1 MKIRKYQAGAIIY
14 TSTPTG
20 GMATGTQQSA
30 SSSSSSTEKSKSS
43 DTILK
48 GIMEQLK
55 TDGLPADVEKVLK
68 YAARY
73 LDKSSHLTDMTL
85 FGGTDETYDLNDY
98 IKIVNLVQQAKWNK
112 SEYDKA
118 ATKLTSENAWDN
130 IAVDTNGFMWV
141 EGKGGL
147 TKMSPSEY
155 AKKRDKAVRD
165 NDVSF
170 LQEYKPLTN
179 SELAEYRTRYFGFD
193 TKGMISNL
201 QGVIGLETIGE
212 NLRKIVKDFEADS
225 ISGYKYSNGADKITD
240 PTGKSHNVAALKDGF
255 EMLTAGGPSGYYKI
269 TQKTKVDKSNLRDTL
284 DYLWNSLN
292 KTEKNTLRAQMAAEG
307 NNPNEM
313 NDVYGFLADIVVRGA
328 GNVIEPDFDSAATN
342 YDPNGTGKKGGSTK
356 DENLSAKDTYQIA
369 FVNGEGRDTYVDLT
383 PKASK
388 IYETGSMHA
397 RAIGFGPMV
406 SAKDTTQVLG
416 EHMNL
421 PEWFQK
427 SALAS
432 SLQIDSV
439 TFGNRLLENWELPA
453 VMYEGGQQTYSVY
466 LPYKEINGRITPDF
480 ELFDKYNKYLKAI
493 KDNPN
498 MPDIEKRNLL
508 SELQLTGPNIDSSDL
523 KNIRIKN
530 TMRFLTFKAVA
541 GDDTI
546 ELDSIKNYLGKLDRD
561 MGKLFKVPYNNA
573 LKYNTTTPQKN
584 EKVTNKK
591 FESATAG
598 EFYEGNVY
606 IPVDVYAGYRT
617 SSNEPVTKSSL
628 TDIDRKIKAN
638 DILNASREYAME
650 NDPNYEENTN
660 IGKFK

>member
-14 TSTPTG
+14 TPTPTG
-20 GMATGTQQSA
+20 GQATSTQASA
-30 SSSSSSTEKSKSS
+30 SSSSASEKPEKI
-43 DTILK
+43 TGTMLK
-48 GIMEQLK
+48 EIMDQLK
-55 TDGLPADVEKVLK
+55 EDGLPADVEQVLN

-73 LDKSSHLTDMTL
+73 LDKSSHLTDMSL
-85 FGGTDETYDLNDY
+85 FGGKDTEYN
-98 IKIVNLVQQAKWNK
+98 IKDWINITKLVKEAKWNK
-112 SEYDKA
+112 ELYDDASDKLKEEDA
-118 ATKLTSENAWDN
+118 WNDVAT
-130 IAVDTNGFMWV
+130 DTNGKIWLSN
-141 EGKGGL
+141 GKNL
-147 TKMSPSEY
+147 SKVSVSEY
-155 AKKRDKAVRD
+155 VKEREK
-165 NDVSF
+165 
-170 LQEYKPLTN
+170 LTESGYVPISYN
-179 SELAEYRTRYFGFD
+179 TLGDFRSRYFGFD
-193 TKGMISNL
+193 KNGMLEDMKAAVGMKSITKQLVDIVTKFEATEVSEYKFS
-201 QGVIGLETIGE
+201 QGTDRIRDASGRNYRLEA
-212 NLRKIVKDFEADS
+212 VKDGIEA
-225 ISGYKYSNGADKITD
+225 
-240 PTGKSHNVAALKDGF
+240 
-255 EMLTAGGPSGYYKI
+255 LTSGGPSGYYKL
-269 TQKTKVDKSNLRDTL
+269 TQKTKVDKSNVEDAL
-284 DYLWNSLN
+284 DYLWNSLGDSAQN
-292 KTEKNTLRAQMAAEG
+292 AVRAKLAVEG
-307 NNPNEM
+307 DNPN
-313 NDVYGFLADIVVRGA
+313 NGDAVKAFLTDIISFHARNKVDV
-328 GNVIEPDFDSAATN
+328 NFDSSATN
-342 YDPNGTGKKGGSTK
+342 YDPNGTGKKGGNIK
-356 DENLSAKDTYQIA
+356 EENLSAQDTYQIA

-388 IYETGSMHA
+388 IYETGTMHT

-416 EHMNL
+416 DHMNL

-432 SLQIDSV
+432 SLQIDSI

-453 VMYEGGQQTYSVY
+453 IMYEGGQQTYSVY
-466 LPYKEINGRITPDF
+466 LPYKEINGKISPDF
-480 ELFDKYNKYLKAI
+480 ELSDRYNKYLKAI

-498 MPDIEKRNLL
+498 MPDIEKRSLL
-508 SELQLTGPNIDSSDL
+508 SQLQLTGPGIDSSDL
-523 KNIRIKN
+523 KNIRLKN

-546 ELDSIKNYLGKLDRD
+546 ELDSIKNYLGKLDRE

-598 EFYEGNVY
+598 DFYEGNVY

-638 DILNASREYAME
+638 NILTASREYAME
-650 NDPNYEENTN
+650 NDPNYEDNLN

>member
-14 TSTPTG
+14 TPTPTG
-20 GMATGTQQSA
+20 GQATSTQASA
-30 SSSSSSTEKSKSS
+30 SSSSASEKPEKI
-43 DTILK
+43 TGTMLK
-48 GIMEQLK
+48 EIMDQLK
-55 TDGLPADVEKVLK
+55 EDGLPADVEQVLN

-73 LDKSSHLTDMTL
+73 LDKSSHLTDMSL
-85 FGGTDETYDLNDY
+85 FGGKDTEYN
-98 IKIVNLVQQAKWNK
+98 IKDWINITKLVKEAKWNK
-112 SEYDKA
+112 ELYDDASDKLKEEDA
-118 ATKLTSENAWDN
+118 WNDVAT
-130 IAVDTNGFMWV
+130 DTNGKIWLSN
-141 EGKGGL
+141 GKNL
-147 TKMSPSEY
+147 SKVSVSEY
-155 AKKRDKAVRD
+155 VKEREK
-165 NDVSF
+165 
-170 LQEYKPLTN
+170 LTESGYVPISYN
-179 SELAEYRTRYFGFD
+179 TLGDLRSRYFGFD
-193 TKGMISNL
+193 KNGMLEDMKAAVGMKSITKQLVDIVTKFEATEVSKYKFS
-201 QGVIGLETIGE
+201 QGTDRIRDASGRNYRLEAVKDGLE
-212 NLRKIVKDFEADS
+212 
-225 ISGYKYSNGADKITD
+225 
-240 PTGKSHNVAALKDGF
+240 AL
-255 EMLTAGGPSGYYKI
+255 TSGGPSGYYKL
-269 TQKTKVDKSNLRDTL
+269 TQKTKVDKSNVEDAL
-284 DYLWNSLN
+284 DYLWNSLGDSAQN
-292 KTEKNTLRAQMAAEG
+292 AVRAKLAVEG
-307 NNPNEM
+307 DNPN
-313 NDVYGFLADIVVRGA
+313 NGDAVKAFLTDIISFHARNKVDV
-328 GNVIEPDFDSAATN
+328 NFDSSATN
-342 YDPNGTGKKGGSTK
+342 YDPNGTGKKGGNIK
-356 DENLSAKDTYQIA
+356 EENLSAQDTYQIA

-388 IYETGSMHA
+388 IYETGTMHT

-416 EHMNL
+416 DHMNL

-432 SLQIDSV
+432 SLQIDSI

-453 VMYEGGQQTYSVY
+453 IMYEGGQQTYSVY
-466 LPYKEINGRITPDF
+466 LPYKEINGKISPDF
-480 ELFDKYNKYLKAI
+480 ELFDRYNKYLKAI

-498 MPDIEKRNLL
+498 MPDIEKRSLL
-508 SELQLTGPNIDSSDL
+508 SQLQLTGPGIDSSDL
-523 KNIRIKN
+523 KNIRLKN

-546 ELDSIKNYLGKLDRD
+546 ELDSIKNYLGKLDRE

-598 EFYEGNVY
+598 DFYEGNVY

-638 DILNASREYAME
+638 NILTASREYAME
-650 NDPNYEENTN
+650 NDPNYEDNLN

>member
-14 TSTPTG
+14 TPTPTG
-20 GMATGTQQSA
+20 GQATSTQASA
-30 SSSSSSTEKSKSS
+30 SSSSASEKPEKI
-43 DTILK
+43 TGTMLK
-48 GIMEQLK
+48 EIMDQLK
-55 TDGLPADVEKVLK
+55 EDGLPADVEQVLN

-73 LDKSSHLTDMTL
+73 LDKSSHLTDMSL
-85 FGGTDETYDLNDY
+85 FGGKDTEYN
-98 IKIVNLVQQAKWNK
+98 IKDWINITKLVKEAKWNK
-112 SEYDKA
+112 ELYDDASDKLKEEDA
-118 ATKLTSENAWDN
+118 WNDVAT
-130 IAVDTNGFMWV
+130 DTNGKIWLSN
-141 EGKGGL
+141 GKNL
-147 TKMSPSEY
+147 SKVSVSEY
-155 AKKRDKAVRD
+155 VKEREK
-165 NDVSF
+165 
-170 LQEYKPLTN
+170 LTESGYVPISYN
-179 SELAEYRTRYFGFD
+179 TLGDLRSRYFGFD
-193 TKGMISNL
+193 KNGMLEDMKAAVGMKSITKQLVDIVTKFEATEVSEYKFS
-201 QGVIGLETIGE
+201 QGTDKIRDASGRNYRLEA
-212 NLRKIVKDFEADS
+212 VKDGIEA
-225 ISGYKYSNGADKITD
+225 
-240 PTGKSHNVAALKDGF
+240 
-255 EMLTAGGPSGYYKI
+255 LTSGGPSGYYKL
-269 TQKTKVDKSNLRDTL
+269 TQKTKVDKSNVEDAL
-284 DYLWNSLN
+284 DYLWNSLGDSAQN
-292 KTEKNTLRAQMAAEG
+292 AVRAKLAVEG
-307 NNPNEM
+307 DNPNNEDAVKAFLTDIISFHAR
-313 NDVYGFLADIVVRGA
+313 NKVDV
-328 GNVIEPDFDSAATN
+328 NFDSSATN
-342 YDPNGTGKKGGSTK
+342 YDPNGTGKKGGNIK
-356 DENLSAKDTYQIA
+356 EENLSAQDTYQIA

-388 IYETGSMHA
+388 IYETGTMHT

-416 EHMNL
+416 DHMNL

-432 SLQIDSV
+432 SLQIDSI

-453 VMYEGGQQTYSVY
+453 IMYEGGQQTYSVY
-466 LPYKEINGRITPDF
+466 LPYKEINGKISPDF
-480 ELFDKYNKYLKAI
+480 ELFDRYNKYLKAI

-498 MPDIEKRNLL
+498 MPDIEKRSLL
-508 SELQLTGPNIDSSDL
+508 SQLQLTGPGIDSSDL
-523 KNIRIKN
+523 KNIRLKN

-546 ELDSIKNYLGKLDRD
+546 ELDSIKNYLGKLDRE

-598 EFYEGNVY
+598 DFYEGNVY

-638 DILNASREYAME
+638 NILTASREYAME
-650 NDPNYEENTN
+650 NDPNYEDNLN